1 MMINVA
7 LVLGITTYALN
18 AGIRENIN
26 VGTAYS
32 VVLLSCSTGLAI
44 FLLRKYR
51 ANN

>member
-1 MMINVA
+1 
-7 LVLGITTYALN
+7 LGITTYALI
-18 AGIRENIN
+18 AGIRDDVN

-51 ANN
+51 TNN

>member
-1 MMINVA
+1 MINVA
-7 LVLGITTYALN
+7 LVLGITTYALI
-18 AGIRENIN
+18 AGIRDDVN

-32 VVLLSCSTGLAI
+32 VALLSCSTGLAI